1 MGTPTYVK
9 FSRVSGKPFEVLARV
24 YDAVR
29 IQWRSTL
36 REVARLRP
44 SGQEYDGGLELASGF
59 LRCSNL
65 AEAADLVEGAP
76 AFGVVFLAR
85 QARAEWY
92 LYVFD
97 MDDHGFS
104 VTISVESSI
113 VHHHDE
119 QFDDGELLEGLLTT
133 VVIELQVAACGYG
146 KDDAYN
152 VDQKALDPGP
162 VLERLRSG
170 ELLSLPR
177 PIFHAFSIDL
187 VTKQEIDALIEQHQP
202 DPDPE
207 YRQALGYHLLGR
219 VGL

>member
-1 MGTPTYVK
+1 MGTPVFVK
-9 FSRVSGKPFEVLARV
+9 FSRVRGKPFEVLARV

-29 IQWRSTL
+29 VEWRSTL
-36 REVARLRP
+36 REVTRLRP
-44 SGQEYDGGLELASGF
+44 SGQEYDGGLELDSDF
-59 LRCSNL
+59 LRCSTL
-65 AEAADLVEGAP
+65 AGAADLVEGAP
-76 AFGVVFLAR
+76 AFAVIFLAR

-97 MDDHGFS
+97 MGDGEFS
-104 VTISVESSI
+104 ASMAFDSSI
-113 VHHHDE
+113 VYHHDE
-119 QFDDGELLEGLLTT
+119 QFDYGELLEGLLTT

-207 YRQALGYHLLGR
+207 YRQAPGYHLLGR
-219 VGL
+219 VGI